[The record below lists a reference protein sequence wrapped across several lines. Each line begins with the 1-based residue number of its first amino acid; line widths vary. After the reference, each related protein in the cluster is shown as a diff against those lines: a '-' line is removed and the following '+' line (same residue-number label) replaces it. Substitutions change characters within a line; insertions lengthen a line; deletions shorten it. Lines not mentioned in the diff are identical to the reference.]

1 MPEFAL
7 VAEDNCVPL
16 DVLAYIA
23 AAVDLQMRRDV
34 AKILDVGEPWT
45 VGALS
50 YLDGLRDAPRV
61 RKVLTFRRKLTVA
74 GALGFHSAT
83 AGVEYAEA
91 LPPKF
96 TGATIDGT
104 TVSHEVIETF
114 GDPGCDLSWPMPN
127 GSKVDFELSDPVEAD
142 SYPITVT
149 IGSDA
154 RVVMVSNFVTPAWFG
169 LADGAA
175 SARPL
180 YDFLGKLTA
189 PFTMT
194 PGGYYRIVDITGA
207 EDYVYADADAR
218 ARVTAKLAN
227 PTSRLSRRN
236 G

>member
-7 VAEDNCVPL
+7 VAAENCVPL
-16 DVLAYIA
+16 DVLTYIA

-34 AKILDVGEPWT
+34 GPIFDTGEPWT

-50 YLDGLRDAPRV
+50 SLEGLRDAPGV
-61 RKVLTFRRKLTVA
+61 RKVLTFRPKLSVA
-74 GALGFHSAT
+74 GALGFHT
-83 AGVEYAEA
+83 EVAGIDYAEA

-96 TGATIDGT
+96 TGGTIDGT

-114 GDPGCDLSWPMPN
+114 ADPGCDVSWPMPN
-127 GSKVDFELSDPVEAD
+127 GSKVDFECSDPVEAD

-149 IGSDA
+149 IGSDV

-169 LADGAA
+169 LEDRTPFDYLA
-175 SARPL
+175 
-180 YDFLGKLTA
+180 KLKA

-207 EDYVYADADAR
+207 EDFIYADADAR
-218 ARVTAKLAN
+218 ARVAAKLAN
-227 PTSRLSRRN
+227 KTSRLSRRS